1 MDEADRVA
9 HRIAIMD
16 HGKIVAQGTSAE
28 LKQQTGTES
37 LEAAFLALTGSSLR
51 DESGRP
57 PKMRMRQVAQM
68 LWPSADRVE
77 RTQIAEMGA
86 IYILWLRE
94 LKRYVRS
101 RVQIVVSLGQ
111 PCLYLL
117 ALGFGFGPV
126 FQQAGHGSYLQFMAP
141 GVVGMTVLFS
151 SVFSGIAML
160 WDRQFGFLKETL
172 VAPVSRMQI
181 MIGRTL
187 GGATVAVIQ
196 GTLVLIIC
204 LIAGFRPHSWLAI
217 PLAFLFVVMIAIV
230 FAALGTAIGSVIK
243 DMQGFQLVMNFLV
256 MPIFFLSGAL
266 FPLANLPLAMS
277 IITKLDPLSYGV
289 DGLRGALIN
298 TWHFSLAFDRRCCS
312 RRIAAVFLS
321 LGAYLFSQD

>member
-1 MDEADRVA
+1 
-9 HRIAIMD
+9 
-16 HGKIVAQGTSAE
+16 
-28 LKQQTGTES
+28 
-37 LEAAFLALTGSSLR
+37 
-51 DESGRP
+51 
-57 PKMRMRQVAQM
+57 
-68 LWPSADRVE
+68 
-77 RTQIAEMGA
+77 MGA

-117 ALGFGFGPV
+117 ALGFGLGPV

-141 GVVGMTVLFS
+141 GIIGMTVLFS

-172 VAPVSRMQI
+172 VAPVSRLQI

-187 GGATVAVIQ
+187 GGATVAIIQ
-196 GTLVLIIC
+196 GTLILAIC
-204 LIAGFRPHSWLAI
+204 LVAGFRPHHWLAL
-217 PLAFLFVVMIAIV
+217 PGAFLFVILIAVV
-230 FAALGTAIGSVIK
+230 FAALGTAIGSTIK

-256 MPIFFLSGAL
+256 LPMFFLSGAL
-266 FPLANLPLAMS
+266 FPLANLPVVMTF
-277 IITKLDPLSYGV
+277 ITHLDPLTYGV

-298 TWHFSLAFDRRCCS
+298 VWHFNAAFDIS
-312 RRIAAVFLS
+312 ILAAIAAVFIS
-321 LGAYLFSQD
+321 AGAYLFSKIEV